1 MARTEKQGEY
11 ENTTFSDKLADFLQ
25 NNRRRIIILGSL
37 IIGVFIAAVAVYMIQ
52 ERITAAD
59 IRVVE
64 DFYNEYLELGFAY
77 SGADEEKSSEYVRGV
92 RDFAEKKSG
101 YPAVRAWMLLAQ
113 VHQVRE
119 EWPLAEEAWSR
130 AAALRSPSYLTP
142 VCLFN
147 AAAAA
152 EEQGNLVRAIELL
165 KKIDGEHRNDF
176 PGIARNSFSL
186 GRLYEKQE
194 DTQAALEAYRQV
206 VENWPASP
214 WANLANSRIIA
225 LTIK

>member
-1 MARTEKQGEY
+1 MVRPEKQEEY
-11 ENTTFSDKLADFLQ
+11 TTFTDKLADFLQ

-37 IIGVFIAAVAVYMIQ
+37 VIGVFIAAVAVYMIR
-52 ERITAAD
+52 EKIVAAD
-59 IRVVE
+59 VRAVE
-64 DFYNEYLELGFAY
+64 DFYLEYQELRLAY
-77 SGADEEKSSEYVRGV
+77 PGADEEKSSEYINAVRG
-92 RDFAEKKSG
+92 FAEKKSG
-101 YPAVRAWMLLAQ
+101 YPALRAWALLAQ
-113 VHQVRE
+113 VHQVRK

-130 AAALRSPSYLTP
+130 AAAVKPPSYLTP
-142 VCLFN
+142 VSLFN

-152 EEQGNLVRAIELL
+152 EEQGGLVRAIDLL
-165 KKIDGEHRNDF
+165 KKIDSEHRGDF

-194 DTQAALEAYRQV
+194 DTQAALDAYRQV

-225 LTIK
+225 LTLE